1 MYNFLGHFLEGS
13 IILPPGPEEE
23 QVALALP
30 AIAAHHSQVADH
42 QAAEGYHGVPRDD
55 HEPARADHEPAK
67 DDHEPALKV
76 LFTALSSLS

>member
-13 IILPPGPEEE
+13 VILPPGPEEG
-23 QVALALP
+23 QVALASP

-42 QAAEGYHGVPRDD
+42 QAAEGY
-55 HEPARADHEPAK
+55 HEPAK